1 MKSLHDKVDFI
12 MKQNKQNNENVTLLI
27 EENKKTGKALEFL
40 SKRIETLEKKIDNDI
55 ATSTRNSDEEFLKA
69 SRFILTFFILFVF
82 IKF

>member
-1 MKSLHDKVDFI
+1 

-27 EENKKTGKALEFL
+27 EENKKIGKALEFL

-55 ATSTRNSDEEFLKA
+55 ATSTRNSNKEFLKA